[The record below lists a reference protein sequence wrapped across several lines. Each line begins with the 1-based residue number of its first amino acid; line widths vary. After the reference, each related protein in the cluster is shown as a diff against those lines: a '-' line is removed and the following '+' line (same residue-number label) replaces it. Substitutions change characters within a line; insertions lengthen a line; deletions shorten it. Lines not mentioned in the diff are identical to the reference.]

1 MILISK
7 ISNPK
12 PRLAEKESSPSTTTV
27 RTISDIRL
35 LRNVVATAAS
45 VVTTG
50 SGPIQVVTTPQQA
63 LTLLAAAA
71 AAPASASSTTSITNS
86 NRNISN
92 NNSSSNI
99 NSNSAAISSNNS
111 PSTIITIKQ
120 ESIPVDTL
128 TGNYVDSTTFLTGS
142 PVSSQMVNPNLVQS
156 STNVASTAGATSA
169 GDSLIHTFQ
178 SSYRDQVFYYFI
190 RLHCFLSSSSSI
202 NHSKRFFSTFFK

>member
-1 MILISK
+1 M
-7 ISNPK
+7 
-12 PRLAEKESSPSTTTV
+12 
-27 RTISDIRL
+27 
-35 LRNVVATAAS
+35 LRNVVGTATS

-71 AAPASASSTTSITNS
+71 SSAPVSASSTTSITNS
-86 NRNISN
+86 NRTISSNN
-92 NNSSSNI
+92 NNSSSNNI

-169 GDSLIHTFQ
+169 GDSFIHTFQ
-178 SSYRDQVFYYFI
+178 TSHRDPPNFLIILFY
-190 RLHCFLSSSSSI
+190 
-202 NHSKRFFSTFFK
+202 